1 MSSKFNT
8 PKARSNRK
16 RQLERLGYDADRI
29 ADILDFEFDLEL
41 GFYPKTPLP
50 GKSYEAGGLVKA
62 KDKLKEISGE
72 LKKASNMHA
81 KQSERI
87 KSVANSF
94 ADGGVIKVKRR
105 DTFKGIF

>member
-16 RQLERLGYDADRI
+16 RQLERLGYDADRV

-50 GKSYEAGGLVKA
+50 GKSYENGGIVRV
-62 KDKLKEISGE
+62 
-72 LKKASNMHA
+72 
-81 KQSERI
+81 Q
-87 KSVANSF
+87 
-94 ADGGVIKVKRR
+94 RR
-105 DTFKGIF
+105 GTFKGTF